1 MINESVPGHSFSPAL
16 GGRGR
21 RVYKAS
27 SRTAEAVVQLGLFL
41 ETLSQKSKNR
51 DTERNIIKL

>member
-1 MINESVPGHSFSPAL
+1 MINESVLGHSFSPAL

-21 RVYKAS
+21 WVYKAS

-41 ETLSQKSKNR
+41 ETLSQESEN
-51 DTERNIIKL
+51 TETQRET